1 MKTKLIFFWE
11 MIKTSFW
18 FIPALIVSTAI
29 ALAFFLI
36 HVDSK
41 YSMEPFGLF
50 DYIITEDVDS
60 ARAILSTIAGAMLN
74 VTSIVFSITLVAL
87 TLASSEYGSR
97 LLRNFMND
105 RLNQTVLGAY
115 IATFMF
121 CLLIMR
127 VVREGDGSTD
137 EFIPNISI
145 IATLII
151 ALANIFLLIAYI
163 HHIAVIIQADNIIS
177 DVSDKLNKSL
187 NHIFPTSIGKEN
199 LEQDETFINKYI
211 QKIPYKDFVYAEESG
226 YLQLI
231 NGNDLIK
238 FAKKNDLILVVK
250 FRPGDLIVKG
260 SELVQ
265 VHANKILEEG
275 QADGIRESFV
285 ISHARTPTQDAQ
297 FAIHQL
303 VEVIARALSPGIND
317 PFTAITALDKL
328 ISNLSELADK
338 KFPSPYRF
346 DEGDRLR
353 LVVKCLDFSG
363 MADAAFNQVRQY
375 GKENPSVLIRL
386 MEGLSIVNKFIKMK
400 DREEVILKHAHMAM
414 RAGEDSFSEPED
426 LKDLRERYNRVLNQP
441 PHDPSEGD

>member
-1 MKTKLIFFWE
+1 MKTNLIFIWE

-18 FIPALIVSTAI
+18 FIPVIIVSSAI

-36 HVDSK
+36 HVDSS
-41 YSMEPFGLF
+41 YSMEPIGLF
-50 DYIITEDVDS
+50 DYLITEDVDS
-60 ARAILSTIAGAMLN
+60 ARAILTTIAGAMLN

-97 LLRNFMND
+97 MLRNFMND
-105 RLNQTVLGAY
+105 RLNQTVLGTY

-121 CLLIMR
+121 CLLILR

-145 IATLII
+145 MVTLII
-151 ALANIFLLIAYI
+151 ALANIFLLIIYI

-177 DVSDKLNKSL
+177 DVSDKLNKSIE
-187 NHIFPTSIGKEN
+187 NIFPTKIGKEN
-199 LEQDETFINKYI
+199 KEQADNFLDEYI
-211 QKIPYKDFVYAEESG
+211 RKIPYKNYVFAQESG

-238 FAKKNDLILVVK
+238 FATKKDLILVIH

-265 VHANKILEEG
+265 VHSSGVLEEED
-275 QADGIRESFV
+275 AEVVRKSFV
-285 ISHARTPTQDAQ
+285 ISHARTPTQDSQ

-328 ISNLSELADK
+328 VSNISELADK

-346 DEGDRLR
+346 DEGNHLR
-353 LVVKCLDFSG
+353 LVVKCLNFAG
-363 MADAAFNQVRQY
+363 IVDAAFNQVRQY
-375 GKENPSVLIRL
+375 GKDNPAVLIRL
-386 MEGLSIVNKFIKMK
+386 MEGLSIVNQFIKTK
-400 DREEVILKHAHMAM
+400 DRETIILKHAHMTM
-414 RAGEDSFSEPED
+414 RAGEGSFTEAED
-426 LKDLRERYNRVLNQP
+426 LKDLRGRYNRVLGQP
-441 PHDPSEGD
+441 PHDLTEDN